1 MYDIFYGVLL
11 LFEVVITVSNGLFII
26 RRDPSKR
33 LNQVFLLVMVFFA
46 SYLFF
51 ESIIYLFG
59 IVDLL
64 LIDFFRDISILSST
78 TSAVLLVFS
87 ALIVQSGDEI
97 VENKI
102 NLLIGFLSIAI
113 LVFVGAPFDS
123 ASLVENGVTYVIFQ
137 NDIIGKIALLIIPSL
152 MVLFAMF
159 QYMRVRQSSED
170 PVMRQKLLKLTIGLF
185 LILCGIAYFAIFP
198 LFRYPGHISY
208 ITGLLFM
215 FWAFK

>member
-51 ESIIYLFG
+51 ESIIYLLG

-64 LIDFFRDISILSST
+64 LIDFFRDISVLSST
-78 TSAVLLVFS
+78 TSAVLLLFS

-97 VENKI
+97 VEKRLNQ
-102 NLLIGFLSIAI
+102 LMGFLTIVI
-113 LVFVGAPFDS
+113 LVLVGIPFDW
-123 ASLVENGVTYVIFQ
+123 ASIVENGVSYVVFK
-137 NDIIGKIALLIIPSL
+137 NDIIGKIALIIIPSL
-152 MVLFAMF
+152 MVVFAMV
-159 QYMRVRQSSED
+159 QYMRIRQSSED
-170 PVMRQKLLKLTIGLF
+170 PVMRQKLLRLTIGLL
-185 LILCGIAYFAIFP
+185 LILGGIAYFAIFP
-198 LFRYPGHISY
+198 LFRYPGHVSY
-208 ITGLLFM
+208 IIGLLFM